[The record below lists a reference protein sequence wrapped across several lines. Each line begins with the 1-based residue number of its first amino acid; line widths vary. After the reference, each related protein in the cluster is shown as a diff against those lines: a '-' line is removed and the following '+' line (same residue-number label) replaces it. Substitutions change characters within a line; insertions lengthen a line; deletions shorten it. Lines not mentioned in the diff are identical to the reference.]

1 MPTTLVFQA
10 FYQILPELYL
20 NSLLATFNARENFR
34 MQMST
39 NEHLSLPLSSLPG
52 THLNLQSHH
61 EQSKVIDIQV
71 DTIMERKHDHDLMVR
86 TNSFQEGSA

>member
-1 MPTTLVFQA
+1 MTIVSV
-10 FYQILPELYL
+10 YL

-61 EQSKVIDIQV
+61 EQSKVNNTFMMNVYIL
-71 DTIMERKHDHDLMVR
+71 T
-86 TNSFQEGSA
+86 SS